1 MAKKMGRPL
10 MGKEKKVYFNIS
22 LSKETKELINDAA
35 IRKETSASLL
45 IEQLILERYK
55 DVKWKAGGFDVEIQY
70 ERI

>member
-22 LSKETKELINDAA
+22 LSKETKELINNEA
-35 IRKETSASLL
+35 IKNNTSASLL

-55 DVKWKAGGFDVEIQY
+55 DVKWKTGGFDVEV
-70 ERI
+70 